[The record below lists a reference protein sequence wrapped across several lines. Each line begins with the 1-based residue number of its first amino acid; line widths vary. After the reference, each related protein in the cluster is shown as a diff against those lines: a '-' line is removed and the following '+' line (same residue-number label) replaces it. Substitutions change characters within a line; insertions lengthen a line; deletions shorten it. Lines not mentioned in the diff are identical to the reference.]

1 MKWFKG
7 IMYRKNGSKGLC
19 TERMVQR
26 DYVQKEWFKGIMY
39 RNNGS
44 IGVCIER
51 MIQRDYVQK

>member
-1 MKWFKG
+1 
-7 IMYRKNGSKGLC
+7 
-19 TERMVQR
+19 MVQR

-44 IGVCIER
+44 IGLCIER